1 MVERMAGWTL
11 EHEDW
16 VNMLCGV
23 NWSYELMNWLDRT
36 GRKELYDFREQT
48 GIFKWRRELIERMGV
63 QEIFEIYKE
72 ATRTKFQEE
81 EEERRVEREEFE
93 WSPHFEIIDRDTVVF
108 SIGRRY
114 TEEERQLTK
123 LKERLIK
130 EIGFDLEKYIGNILD
145 YKTIDKMNKEL
156 SKLIQEFENKK
167 RMRIEEYIKQSSNR

>member
-1 MVERMAGWTL
+1 MAGWTL

-63 QEIFEIYKE
+63 PEIFEIYKA

-81 EEERRVEREEFE
+81 EEEKGVEREE
-93 WSPHFEIIDRDTVVF
+93 
-108 SIGRRY
+108 
-114 TEEERQLTK
+114 
-123 LKERLIK
+123 
-130 EIGFDLEKYIGNILD
+130 
-145 YKTIDKMNKEL
+145 IDK
-156 SKLIQEFENKK
+156 
-167 RMRIEEYIKQSSNR
+167 RNRFRLGKIHRKHIRL